1 MFCISV
7 FPGSCSVCLKR
18 NSDYTIRDFGVSV
31 LKRHPAFIGFKSL
44 LIMQVIIAR
53 QRQESLSCFSEWVSW
68 ISYCSDAAGRAT
80 VGSMWHI
87 CGRLN
92 NVLVSVSN

>member
-7 FPGSCSVCLKR
+7 FPGSCSVCLKI
-18 NSDYTIRDFGVSV
+18 NNDYTIRDFRVSV
-31 LKRHPAFIGFKSL
+31 LKRHPAFIGLKSL
-44 LIMQVIIAR
+44 FIMQVIIAR
-53 QRQESLSCFSEWVSW
+53 VSLLCFSEWVSW
-68 ISYCSDAAGRAT
+68 ISYWSDAAGRAT

-87 CGRLN
+87 CERLN